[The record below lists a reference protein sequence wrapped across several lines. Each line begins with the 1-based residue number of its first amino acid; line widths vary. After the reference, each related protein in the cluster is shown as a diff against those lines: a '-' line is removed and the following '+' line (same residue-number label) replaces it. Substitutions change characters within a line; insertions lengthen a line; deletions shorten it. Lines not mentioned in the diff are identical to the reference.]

1 MGYYN
6 EAILK
11 HMMINVAQ
19 EGKEE
24 YQKFFNQ
31 AMKKFGIK
39 SPQELDSSKKKDFF
53 NYIDKNYD
61 AKNEDVDES
70 TKAYAKTLAKMA
82 KDRQLKNISKKD
94 KQLLSRIAQ
103 MMKTANEGKLSSKVK
118 KAIMLAIG
126 MSGNMTGAVKKIEK
140 MAKGLAKHPKVQDA
154 LRLANEN
161 VNEGIT
167 VSGYSQLSKR
177 GRHMPLAAKE
187 FVKALKKQDDK
198 EVIKNIEYMSDLVDY
213 LKDTLKEK
221 RFNENKINENIDKA
235 YDDLHDALVYTDKML
250 KQKGYKKEHRKFKQW
265 WNELDGF
272 YPSMQGEVKEAL
284 HPYKDFDGFPKEEY
298 DLNLGAFVEHYQDF
312 IKFMKKHKEV
322 PDKNKREWALAI
334 RNKVGRGMFNG
345 HMSQMSN
352 IMDLLQMGDKFRN
365 LKEGLMNEKVGDQ
378 HVVAIKDFIDSAM
391 KKAGIKVKKIK
402 PMKRGMTRAI
412 YGAFYTVKAA
422 SGNDILPVYVYKTG
436 KIELGVSSAGFWPG
450 KYGDMSRVVNQL
462 KDFKRTDLD
471 NKD

>member
-24 YQKFFNQ
+24 YQKFFNK

-94 KQLLSRIAQ
+94 KELLSRIAQ
-103 MMKTANEGKLSSKVK
+103 MMRTANEGKLSSKLK

-140 MAKGLAKHPKVQDA
+140 MAKGLSDHPKVADA
-154 LRLANEN
+154 LRLANE
-161 VNEGIT
+161 
-167 VSGYSQLSKR
+167 S
-177 GRHMPLAAKE
+177 A
-187 FVKALKKQDDK
+187 
-198 EVIKNIEYMSDLVDY
+198 
-213 LKDTLKEK
+213 
-221 RFNENKINENIDKA
+221 NKIVKEDIDRA
-235 YDDLHDALVYTDKML
+235 YDDLHNQMIKVDKALKRHGDKRA
-250 KQKGYKKEHRKFKQW
+250 YRSFKKW
-265 WNELDGF
+265 WNELDKF
-272 YPSMQGEVKEAL
+272 YPALVPENKISEDL
-284 HPYKDFDGFPKEEY
+284 HPYKDFDGFPKEDY
-298 DLNLGAFVEHYQDF
+298 NLNLGAFVDEYQKF
-312 IKFMKKHKEV
+312 LKFMKKHKEV

-334 RNKVGRGMFNG
+334 RKKVGQGMFNG
-345 HMSQMSN
+345 HIHGFEDVS
-352 IMDLLQMGDKFRN
+352 DLLSMGDKFRN
-365 LKEGLMNEKVGDQ
+365 LKEGVVNEKVGDQ
-378 HVVAIKDFIDSAM
+378 HVVAIKDFIDLAM

-422 SGNDILPVYVYKTG
+422 SRK
-436 KIELGVSSAGFWPG
+436 
-450 KYGDMSRVVNQL
+450 
-462 KDFKRTDLD
+462 
-471 NKD
+471 